1 MTRIT
6 PVIPFFTRCSGR
18 AQADLRPWCGLNIR
32 APVNRRAARRNDLIK
47 RICIVG
53 CGSIGSLYAAHLAK
67 VAEVWAFV
75 RRPEHGEALNRHGL
89 RVSGSHE
96 LRASLN
102 ASHDPAK
109 LPQFDL
115 GIVASKA
122 TQTAEAVG
130 PVAHLFK
137 NGAVLSAQNGLGGDE
152 IIADLAKTYVIRG
165 TTFMSG
171 TRHSDTHVQYE
182 LDTPTWMGP
191 FEPTNTPFG
200 LVREAAE
207 LICASGLKAVALED
221 ARPAQWS
228 KLIFNASVNAV
239 SALTELPHSLHFAE
253 EKQFSDLG
261 HLLHALIEEGK
272 RVAEGL
278 GVKLYEDPWE
288 MNKIGAQ
295 TDHPP
300 SMLYDIRH
308 KLETEVDFLG
318 GAIAR
323 EATRAGLPAPLHT
336 ALYRLIKAKEAS
348 WTYQGL
354 EKAVA
359 K

>member
-1 MTRIT
+1 M
-6 PVIPFFTRCSGR
+6 
-18 AQADLRPWCGLNIR
+18 
-32 APVNRRAARRNDLIK
+32 K
-47 RICIVG
+47 RVCIVG
-53 CGSIGSLYAAHLAK
+53 CGSIGSLYAAHLAR

-75 RRPEHGEALNRHGL
+75 RRSDHARALNEHGL
-89 RVSGSHE
+89 RVSGTHE
-96 LRASLN
+96 FHADLCATS
-102 ASHDPAK
+102 DPAT
-109 LPQFDL
+109 LPQFDF
-115 GIVASKA
+115 GIVSCKA
-122 TQTAEAVG
+122 TQTRDALA

-137 NGAVLSAQNGLGGDE
+137 KGAILSSQNGLGSEEVIAE
-152 IIADLAKTYVIRG
+152 IAKTYVMRG

-171 TRHSDTHVQYE
+171 TRVTDTHVRYE
-182 LDTPTWMGP
+182 LDTATWMGP
-191 FEPTNTPFG
+191 FEPTKTLFS
-200 LVREAAE
+200 LVQEAAA
-207 LICASGLKAVALED
+207 LINSSGLKAVALED

-228 KLIFNASVNAV
+228 KLIFNSSVNAV
-239 SALTELPHSLHFAE
+239 AALTELPHSFHYAE
-253 EKQFSDLG
+253 EKNFGDLG

-308 KLETEVDFLG
+308 KLETEADFLG

-323 EATRAGLPAPLHT
+323 EAHRAGIPAPLHT
-336 ALYRLIKAKEAS
+336 ALYRLIKGKETS
-348 WTYQGL
+348 WTYEGK